1 MATDTVSTLSA
12 AGAEKDKKDKKE
24 KKAKGGKKSKK
35 KLLIIVLAVLLLGGG
50 GGYYFL
56 APKGPQTKPKPVPGA
71 VLKLDPINL
80 NLQSGH
86 FLKVGIALQT
96 TADAPKDIEGS
107 KATDIAITTLSNRT
121 IAELSSGS
129 AREKVKKDLVA
140 AISKAYDGKVMD
152 IYFTDF
158 VMQ

>member
-1 MATDTVSTLSA
+1 MATDTVSTLSSAPDA
-12 AGAEKDKKDKKE
+12 AKGKKAKKE
-24 KKAKGGKKSKK
+24 KGAKKSKK
-35 KLLIIVLAVLLLGGG
+35 KLLIIVLVLLLGGG
-50 GGYYFL
+50 GGAYYFL
-56 APKGPQTKPKPVPGA
+56 APKGPQVKPKPVPGA

-80 NLQSGH
+80 NLQGGH

-107 KATDIAITTLSNRT
+107 KAIDIAITTLSNRT
-121 IAELSSGS
+121 IAELSSGD
-129 AREKVKKDLVA
+129 AREKVKRNLLA
-140 AISKAYDGKVMD
+140 AIGKAYEDKVMD